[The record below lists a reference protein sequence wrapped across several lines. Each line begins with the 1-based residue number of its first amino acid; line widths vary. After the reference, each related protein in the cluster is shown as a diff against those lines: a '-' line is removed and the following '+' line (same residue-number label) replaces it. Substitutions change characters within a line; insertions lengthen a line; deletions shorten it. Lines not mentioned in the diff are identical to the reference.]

1 MIERRS
7 GRVVSLSDWRAID
20 GAEIERGSK
29 VGKPREK
36 FTRLDEMISVLQYKE
51 QQDRQDAAPSP
62 QAPETALQN

>member
-29 VGKPREK
+29 AGKPREK
-36 FTRLDEMISVLQYKE
+36 FTRLDEMMSVL
-51 QQDRQDAAPSP
+51 QQDRQDGAPNT
-62 QAPETALQN
+62 QVPETAMQN